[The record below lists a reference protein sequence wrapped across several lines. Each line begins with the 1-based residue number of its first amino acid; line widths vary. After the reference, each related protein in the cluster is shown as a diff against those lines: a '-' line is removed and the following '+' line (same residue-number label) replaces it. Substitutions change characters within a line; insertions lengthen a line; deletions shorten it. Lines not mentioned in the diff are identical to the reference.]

1 MEVMEAIKGRRS
13 IRNYTSRPVD
23 DKTLEIILEAAR
35 QAPSW
40 ANTQCWRFIL
50 VRDKKV
56 KDKLIDTLIRLPN
69 RPNPAARAV
78 KETPVTIVA
87 CAELRKSGYSF
98 REPKKPVTDK
108 GDWYMY
114 DVALAMENLTLAA
127 HGLGLGTVH
136 VGAFDAVK
144 AAEVL
149 EVPEGFA
156 VVSMTPLGYP
166 DEEPDPRPRKE
177 MAEIVFYNKF
187 GGEKG

>member
-56 KDKLIDTLIRLPN
+56 KDKLIDTLTRLPN

-108 GDWYMY
+108 GD
-114 DVALAMENLTLAA
+114 
-127 HGLGLGTVH
+127 
-136 VGAFDAVK
+136 
-144 AAEVL
+144 
-149 EVPEGFA
+149 
-156 VVSMTPLGYP
+156 
-166 DEEPDPRPRKE
+166 
-177 MAEIVFYNKF
+177 
-187 GGEKG
+187 